1 MPNATR
7 QTQDAQS
14 TWLTVLN
21 RAPAEEVKAFAEGLL
36 PELEP
41 CGLEVLE
48 NRTGLVMLP
57 GQDTA
62 QGASFHLG
70 EVLVSEA
77 RVKLGEVEGYTVC
90 LGRDLEQALA
100 VAILDAA
107 MQGGPH
113 TEQIATFVARQ
124 RAEQEAA
131 DLRLLRQVEATR
143 VEMETF

>member
-1 MPNATR
+1 MPDATR
-7 QTQDAQS
+7 QIQDAQS
-14 TWLTVLN
+14 AWLTVLN
-21 RAPAEEVKAFAEGLL
+21 RAPAEEVKAFTEGLL

-41 CGLEVLE
+41 FGLEVLE

-62 QGASFHLG
+62 QGAYFHLG

-77 RVKLGEVEGYTVC
+77 RVRLGEVEGYTVC

-107 MQGGPH
+107 MQGGLH
-113 TEQIATFVARQ
+113 AERIATFVAQQ

>member
-1 MPNATR
+1 MSNVER
-7 QTQDAQS
+7 QTTNAQS
-14 TWLTVLN
+14 EWLTTLN
-21 RAPAEEVKAFAEGLL
+21 RAPAEEVKAFVEKLL

-41 CGLEVLE
+41 HGLHVLE

-62 QGASFHLG
+62 QGEHFHLG
-70 EVLVSEA
+70 EILVSEA
-77 RVKLGEVEGYTVC
+77 RVKLGEAEGYTVC

-107 MQGGPH
+107 MQGGLQA
-113 TEQIATFVARQ
+113 ELIATFVAQQ

>member
-1 MPNATR
+1 MSNVECR
-7 QTQDAQS
+7 MSNAQS
-14 TWLTVLN
+14 EWLTALN

-41 CGLEVLE
+41 HGLQVLG

-62 QGASFHLG
+62 QGAYFHLG
-70 EVLVSEA
+70 EILVSEA
-77 RVKLGEVEGYTVC
+77 RVKLGDAEGYTVC
-90 LGRDLEQALA
+90 LGRNLEQALA

-107 MQGGPH
+107 MLGGLH
-113 TEQIATFVARQ
+113 SELIETFVNQQKAD
-124 RAEQEAA
+124 QEAA
-131 DLRLLRQVEATR
+131 DVRLLRQVEATR